1 MISIHIMGG
10 LGNQLFQLSAGLN
23 AAQLNNSDLKIEWV
37 LGKPR
42 LDQNG
47 KPEISNFLLPSNVTF
62 RKVSKFSFFLSK
74 VTGYNLRA
82 RLMPSWIEKSAFF
95 ISILTMVTNIIFSI
109 YFRCKCNVISS
120 KNIGFAPFEIKKF
133 CNYFLIGYF
142 QSYIYAETLKS
153 INAIQSI
160 KYKYKSVKLDELFDL
175 AAVESPLIVHIRLG
189 DYRTEHRI
197 GLLSQFYYSNGIKSQ
212 WESGKYN
219 KIWVFSDEIEK
230 CKHYIPDDYMDFVRW
245 IGEVDNSASATLEAM
260 RYGKGY
266 IIGNSSFSWWG
277 AYLSYTMNPQV
288 IHPHPWFSQQ
298 EDPKDLL
305 PINWIALDRH
315 ELT

>member
-1 MISIHIMGG
+1 MIYLNLTGG
-10 LGNQLFQLSAGLN
+10 LGNQLFQLSAGVN
-23 AAQLNNSDLKIEWV
+23 AAQLNDSDLRVEWV

-47 KPEISNFLLPSNVTF
+47 KPEISNFFLPSNVTF
-62 RKVSKFSFFLSK
+62 RKASKSSFFLSK

-82 RLMPSWIEKSAFF
+82 RLMPSWIEKSQLFNFF
-95 ISILTMVTNIIFSI
+95 LKIITNIIFSL
-109 YFRCKCNVISS
+109 YFRCKCNVLSS
-120 KNIGFAPFEIKKF
+120 KNIGFYPYKIKKF
-133 CNYFLIGYF
+133 RHYFLIGYF

-175 AAVESPLIVHIRLG
+175 AVVENPLIVHIRLG

-197 GLLSQFYYSNGIKSQ
+197 GLLSQLYYSKGIKSQ
-212 WESGKYN
+212 WNSGKYN
-219 KIWVFSDEIEK
+219 KIWVFSDEIEN
-230 CKHYIPDDYMDFVRW
+230 CKHYIPDEYIDLVRW

-277 AYLSYTMNPQV
+277 AYLSYTINPQV
-288 IHPHPWFSQQ
+288 IHPYPWFSQQ
-298 EDPKDLL
+298 EDPNDLI
-305 PINWIALDRH
+305 PSDWIALHRH